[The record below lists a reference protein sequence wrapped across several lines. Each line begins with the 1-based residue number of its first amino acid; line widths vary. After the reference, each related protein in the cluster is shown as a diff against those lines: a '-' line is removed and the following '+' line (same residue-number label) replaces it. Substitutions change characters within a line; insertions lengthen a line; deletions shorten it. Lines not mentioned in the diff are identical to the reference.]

1 MPKFS
6 QRSLDRLS
14 TCDDRIQRVFKEV
27 IKHWDCTILEGHRDK
42 ETQNEYY
49 RTGKSKL
56 QYPNGKH
63 NSLPSKA
70 VDVIPYFADDPH
82 YRWDD
87 WNTWYAFAGFVLGV
101 AASMGI
107 KLRSG
112 LDWDRDKN
120 FGKGDQSFNDAPHFE
135 LDE

>member
-14 TCDDRIQRVFKEV
+14 TCDDRLQRVFKEV

-56 QYPNGKH
+56 RYPQGKH
-63 NSLPSKA
+63 NSMPSKA
-70 VDVIPYFADDPH
+70 VDVIPYYDREPH

-112 LDWDRDKN
+112 LDWDRDKD
-120 FGKGDQSFNDAPHFE
+120 FTDQSFNDAPHFE